1 VPAQLLEVTSA
12 NDFVAIDGFP
22 GELFS
27 ATVLPIPGTGYGFY
41 SPFDVPEYESGQANP
56 VTISFQLERALT
68 ALYGASLPVKELQER
83 FFSTYKNTCYFK
95 AEEFEEWQAVWASSH
110 QEKFTS
116 QENYWQGQVIHL
128 MPARAIGWIAGFGMV
143 LVLAFSLRMRFTS
156 RKSALMRIGAIWIPG
171 GGLLF
176 LLTNPFNSFSGLI
189 LTDGFNSRSSM
200 LPSQLVRSILPD
212 NLPLAWLSVVAFFC
226 LTTFLVYR
234 IYFHTEWLLNPKMGG
249 AAKRQQ
255 DKWQK
260 I

>member
-1 VPAQLLEVTSA
+1 
-12 NDFVAIDGFP
+12 
-22 GELFS
+22 
-27 ATVLPIPGTGYGFY
+27 
-41 SPFDVPEYESGQANP
+41 
-56 VTISFQLERALT
+56 
-68 ALYGASLPVKELQER
+68 
-83 FFSTYKNTCYFK
+83 
-95 AEEFEEWQAVWASSH
+95 
-110 QEKFTS
+110 
-116 QENYWQGQVIHL
+116 
-128 MPARAIGWIAGFGMV
+128 MV